1 MFSNLPRLVLLATVL
16 SVLVGCAS
24 EEMPEGLPD
33 LYPVTL
39 TVHQGGA
46 PLAGASVQL
55 VASDPSLSRWVSGG
69 STDQNGE
76 AVVMTH
82 GKYLGAPAGKFKV
95 TVNKT
100 QTEGNATGNDP
111 GVSSEVKMFDLVEAK
126 YRVVTTTPIEVEITA
141 GENKLDVIEVGSPVK
156 DEAADL

>member
-1 MFSNLPRLVLLATVL
+1 MFLNLPRLAFLGTVL

-24 EEMPEGLPD
+24 EEMPEGLPE

-46 PLAGASVQL
+46 PLSGASVQL
-55 VASDPSLSRWVSGG
+55 IAADPTLSKWVTGG
-69 STDQNGE
+69 STDENGE

-82 GKYLGAPAGKFKV
+82 GKYAGAPAGKFKV

-100 QTEGNATGNDP
+100 QTEGSANGNDP
-111 GVSSEVKMFDLVEAK
+111 SVSSQVIMFDLVDAK
-126 YRVVTTTPIEVEITA
+126 YRVVTTTPIEVEVTA
-141 GENKLDVIEVGSPVK
+141 GENKLDAIEVGAAVK
-156 DEAADL
+156 DAAAKL